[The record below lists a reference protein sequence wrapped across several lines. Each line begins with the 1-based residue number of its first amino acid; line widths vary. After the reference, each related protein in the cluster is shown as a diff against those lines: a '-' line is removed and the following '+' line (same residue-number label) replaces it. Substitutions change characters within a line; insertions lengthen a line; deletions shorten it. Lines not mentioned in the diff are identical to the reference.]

1 MRVLVKKCEKIKD
14 GYILELEPNGAFY
27 IDGKGGQLGDR
38 GSIGEAK
45 VIEVKENGVIVDREL
60 ELQEYEI
67 EIDTQRQED
76 IACQHT
82 SQHIFSAL
90 AYNIYGLNTVG
101 FRMAEEYTT
110 VDLDSNTITDEIV
123 VDLENR
129 VNEVIRDGKELKI
142 FIMDNDEARNIEGL
156 RKAIKE
162 KVTGDVRFVEIPEI
176 DLGACAGFHVKN
188 TKDIQLFKIIN
199 QEKVKG
205 NYTRFYFIA
214 GKRAIEDYS
223 NKHKLS
229 RELCQTFSC
238 KDKEIIDMV
247 DKSIGEK
254 RKVESEYK
262 NLAMQYSELLA
273 TKLLKESEK
282 IGKYQPIFYF
292 GDSSVAQFLVK
303 YMGDNN
309 ILLTGSGSN
318 FSISAQEFDCK
329 EFIKFLINKYSNIKG
344 GGNQSKGNFK
354 GEIKESEVKGILLDY
369 LKSSTL

>member
-45 VIEVKENGVIVDREL
+45 VIEVKENGIIVDREL
-60 ELQEYEI
+60 EFQEYEI

-82 SQHIFSAL
+82 SRHIFSAL

-142 FIMDNDEARNIEGL
+142 FIMDNDEARSIEGL

-229 RELCQTFSC
+229 RELCQIFSC